1 MRIHDIQDVD
11 GRVLAFEVPSFFLD
25 RRAVRQ
31 IVQAIPGATLLAY
44 RPFKERLCEFKVGGV
59 GFLVHEHWGESDRY
73 WIGPVHAG
81 WTPQLGVIRDTF
93 ARARPF
99 LWFVR
104 F

>member
-73 WIGPVHAG
+73 WI
-81 WTPQLGVIRDTF
+81 RDTF